1 MIEPLTGHDVWGV
14 TLGGTPGVI
23 GTAEPDNREIVEKIN
38 EIIEVLNKLTEP
50 KEQANEQNTP
60 DDGKNTCKE
69 SRCSTGSVW
78 PSAE

>member
-1 MIEPLTGHDVWGV
+1 MIQPLIPHDVMDSTGTVYGV
-14 TLGGTPGVI
+14 MQP
-23 GTAEPDNREIVEKIN
+23 EHWEIVEKIN

-50 KEQANEQNTP
+50 KEQTNEQNTP
-60 DDGKNTCKE
+60 NAGKNTCKE